1 MSLEKWVEYS
11 WLKAEPTSR
20 DEIKSLLTI
29 VNRDLKDANVAAI
42 SEDRR
47 FEAAYSAAR
56 TAATIA
62 LRASGYRTSTQ
73 VGHHA
78 KTMESLELTIN
89 ADSKMIQKMRTFSKK
104 RWSQLRTARRETELP
119 EDLAGAGT
127 ADPAVRRETRER
139 IKQAFF
145 HLPAKYR
152 LVATLALIEEEPY
165 KNIGEAAGIS
175 VALVKVRVFRAVRML
190 EETQFQLSSLGV
202 EVNAK

>member
-1 MSLEKWVEYS
+1 MEYS

-78 KTMESLELTIN
+78 KTIESLELTIN

-104 RWSQLRTARRETELP
+104 RNVTSYDSAGNVSKQELQLAIKTAAELHRQVVAWLQKNHP
-119 EDLAGAGT
+119 ELLKG
-127 ADPAVRRETRER
+127 
-139 IKQAFF
+139 
-145 HLPAKYR
+145 
-152 LVATLALIEEEPY
+152 
-165 KNIGEAAGIS
+165 
-175 VALVKVRVFRAVRML
+175 
-190 EETQFQLSSLGV
+190 
-202 EVNAK
+202 

>member
-29 VNRDLKDANVAAI
+29 VDRDLTDANVAVI

-47 FEAAYSAAR
+47 FEAAFNAAR

-78 KTMESLELTIN
+78 KTIESLELTIN

-104 RWSQLRTARRETELP
+104 RSVTSYDSAGSVSKQELELAIKTAAELH
-119 EDLAGAGT
+119 
-127 ADPAVRRETRER
+127 R
-139 IKQAFF
+139 Q
-145 HLPAKYR
+145 
-152 LVATLALIEEEPY
+152 VAAWLE
-165 KNIGEAAGIS
+165 KNHP
-175 VALVKVRVFRAVRML
+175 VLKD
-190 EETQFQLSSLGV
+190 
-202 EVNAK
+202 